1 MRHGGEFRSHN
12 AMGGKSVYG
21 EQCDDENCIPKQTG
35 PGILSM
41 ANAAP
46 GANRSQFF
54 ICTAKTKRLGK
65 VREGTGVVGAAERFG
80 PRDAKSGRKITL
92 LTVDDSNQF
101 DLLYLKHQTIPSVAY
116 KSPPSPHLL
125 RTLNS
130 R

>member
-12 AMGGKSVYG
+12 GMGGMSVYG
-21 EQCDDENCIPKQTG
+21 EKCNDENCIPKQTG
-35 PGILSM
+35 PGILSV

-65 VREGTGVVGAAERFG
+65 VGEGTGVVGAAERFG

-92 LTVDDSNQF
+92 LTVDDCNQF
-101 DLLYLKHQTIPSVAY
+101 DLLYLKHQTVPSVAY
-116 KSPPSPHLL
+116 KSPPRP
-125 RTLNS
+125 TC
-130 R
+130 